1 MKELIYKIADFLTG
15 GRGLTKTI
23 NGFRIT
29 FPFRYANY
37 FPENYEESNFRF
49 LRDQVTEGDIVL
61 DIGAHI
67 GLFSVAASTQVKP
80 KGKVY
85 AFEPAEETIPLL
97 AKTVFLNQATD
108 TISIIQ
114 AAVGEKSGTTTFYVS
129 DIKGDNSN
137 SLISYKDDR
146 KLFAKEVTLYS
157 IDEFIKLYKLKNL
170 RFIKL
175 DVEGAELDALKG
187 ASETLKNMRPACIV
201 AIHPEPIL
209 AKGDT
214 LEDIYDLI
222 IEQRYQIS
230 LDGKSISRE
239 AFCSNRNLIDLHI
252 LPIT

>member
-1 MKELIYKIADFLTG
+1 LKELIYKIADFLTG

-37 FPENYEESNFRF
+37 FPENYEESNFRI

-97 AKTVFLNQATD
+97 AKTVFLNQAGD

-137 SLISYKDDR
+137 SMISYKDDR
-146 KLFAKEVTLYS
+146 KLFAKEVKLYS
-157 IDEFIKLYKLKNL
+157 IDEFVKLNILKNL

-187 ASETLKNMRPACIV
+187 ASETLKNLRPACIV
-201 AIHPEPIL
+201 AIHPEPVL

-222 IEQRYQIS
+222 VEHRYQIS
-230 LDGKSISRE
+230 LEGKPISRE